1 MEKNLS
7 PRIRFRGFTEPW
19 KQCPLTDKASL
30 FGGLTYS
37 PNDIQS
43 NGTLVLR
50 SSNVQHGEIV
60 SAKDDVYVNNDVVN
74 VSNVCKGD
82 IIVVVR
88 NGSRALIGKHA
99 AIKHEYPNTVIGAFM
114 SGLRYEHSEFLNA
127 LLSTNHF
134 VDEINKNLGATINQ
148 ITGGNFKEMKFFFP
162 TENEQIN
169 IGQVFF
175 SLDETIL
182 SKQKELEKLENVKKA
197 CMERMFPQEGEI
209 APQLRFKG
217 FSGVWK
223 SYNLDEIGFMTA
235 GGTPSTMVE
244 EYWNGDIN
252 WLQSGAIQNCIIY
265 DSAIEKRITQKGLMN
280 SSTYLIKKDS
290 VLIAITGAT
299 CANVGYLT
307 FESCANQSVVSIE
320 PKPDYNSMF
329 LYQILLTRRKDILAM
344 RGGSAQG
351 GVSLGNLKTLNV
363 LIPTLA
369 EQEKIGEYFRHLD
382 ELIAA
387 KRQEIEKLKNIK
399 QRSFCLLL

>member
-1 MEKNLS
+1 MEENLR

-182 SKQKELEKLENVKKA
+182 SKQEELEKLENVKKA

-217 FSGVWK
+217 FTKKWERCQLNTVCSYHTSALTIADAIEGGLYPLYDANGQIGFYNQCIQEEYISIIKDGSGVGRTRIMPK
-223 SYNLDEIGFMTA
+223 LSYIIG
-235 GGTPSTMVE
+235 TM
-244 EYWNGDIN
+244 
-252 WLQSGAIQNCIIY
+252 GAIKAHKEIDVY
-265 DSAIEKRITQKGLMN
+265 
-280 SSTYLIKKDS
+280 YLYC
-290 VLIAITGAT
+290 LISNINFSEFINGAT
-299 CANVGYLT
+299 IPHVY
-307 FESCANQSVVSIE
+307 FR
-320 PKPDYNSMF
+320 DYGDA
-329 LYQILLTRRKDILAM
+329 YVA
-344 RGGSAQG
+344 
-351 GVSLGNLKTLNV
+351 
-363 LIPTLA
+363 IPSFD
-369 EQEKIGEYFRHLD
+369 EQQKIGAYFRHLD
-382 ELIAA
+382 DLIAA
-387 KRQEIEKLKNIK
+387 KRQEIEKLQNIK
-399 QRSFCLLL
+399 QSLLDKMFV